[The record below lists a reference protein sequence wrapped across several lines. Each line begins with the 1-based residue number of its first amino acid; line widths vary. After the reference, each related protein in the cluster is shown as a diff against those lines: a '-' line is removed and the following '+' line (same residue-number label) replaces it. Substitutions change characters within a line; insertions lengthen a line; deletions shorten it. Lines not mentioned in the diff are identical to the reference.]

1 MISSLGLRIKMG
13 EMLFLVAVL
22 LLNAC
27 GLTPPDQVN
36 NSTGGNSNFTN
47 FSTHT
52 TFSGNLA
59 IAVKPVGGFVSS
71 TGNLGASTFTTTTD
85 RGSFTTTTALST
97 AVGTAVIYETVTDT
111 VTNAV
116 ISQVLIAGNATTV
129 VTSVLSLTP

>member
-1 MISSLGLRIKMG
+1 MKMG
-13 EMLFLVAVL
+13 KILFLATAL

-27 GLTPPDQVN
+27 GLTPPNQAN
-36 NSTGGNSNFTN
+36 NSSGSSGGNSTFTN

-71 TGNLGASTFTTTTD
+71 KGNSSASTFTTTTD

-97 AVGTAVIYETVTDT
+97 TVGTAVIYETVTDT
-111 VTNAV
+111 VTNVTA
-116 ISQVLIAGNATTV
+116 SQVLIAGNATSV
-129 VTSVLSLTP
+129 VTGVLSLTP